1 MRILLTGRSG
11 QVGYELQRALASL
24 GDIIAPDRAELD
36 LAQPPTIERAL
47 AAHQPDIV
55 VNAAAYTAVDRAEA
69 ERDLAVTVNAAAPV
83 VIAREAARLGALLV
97 HYSTDYVFDGE
108 KKAPYIEDDAPNPI
122 SVYGASKLEGEKAI
136 RASGCRHLIFRT
148 SWVYAARGKN
158 FLLTVL
164 RLAGERPELRIVDD
178 QFGAPTTAR
187 MLARATEAVLA
198 RPWDDRASGTYHM
211 TAAGRT
217 TWCGFAR
224 EIVAAKGLATPVVP
238 IRTEEYP
245 LPARRPRNSVLD
257 NTRLHRTFGVHLP
270 NWQEGLSQTLAELAR
285 DR

>member
-1 MRILLTGRSG
+1 MKILLTGRSG
-11 QVGYELQRALASL
+11 QVGYELQRSLASL

-47 AAHQPDIV
+47 RAHQPDII

-69 ERDLAVTVNAAAPV
+69 ERDLAFTVNATAPE

-108 KKAPYIEDDAPNPI
+108 KAEPYVEDDSTNPLCA
-122 SVYGASKLEGEKAI
+122 YGQSKLEGEQAI

-164 RLAGERPELRIVDD
+164 RLARERPELRIVDD

-187 MLARATEAVLA
+187 MLAGATEAVLA
-198 RPWDDRASGTYHM
+198 RPWNDRASGTYHM
-211 TAAGRT
+211 TASGQT

-224 EIVAAKGLATPVVP
+224 AIVGARGLATPVLP
-238 IRTEEYP
+238 IRTEDYP

-257 NTRLHRTFGVHLP
+257 NTKLHRTFGVHLP
-270 NWQEGLSQTLAELAR
+270 NWQEGLSQTLAGLAQ

>member
-1 MRILLTGRSG
+1 VRILLTGKSG

-47 AAHQPDIV
+47 QAHRPDII

-245 LPARRPRNSVLD
+245 LPARRPRNSMLD
-257 NTRLHRTFGVHLP
+257 NTKLHRTFGVRLP
-270 NWQEGLSQTLAELAR
+270 NWQEGLSQTLAELAQHR
-285 DR
+285 

>member
-238 IRTEEYP
+238 IRTEDYP

>member
-1 MRILLTGRSG
+1 MKILLTGRSG
-11 QVGYELQRALASL
+11 QVGYELQRSLASL
-24 GDIIAPDRAELD
+24 GDMIAPDRAEFD

-47 AAHQPDIV
+47 QAHQPDII

-69 ERDLAVTVNAAAPV
+69 ERDLAFTVNATAPG

-108 KKAPYIEDDAPNPI
+108 KSQPYVEDDPTRPL
-122 SVYGASKLEGEKAI
+122 STYGLSKLEGEQAI

-148 SWVYAARGKN
+148 SWVYAAMGKN

-164 RLAGERPELRIVDD
+164 RLAREKPELRIVDD

-187 MLARATEAVLA
+187 MLARTTADVLA
-198 RPWDDRASGTYHM
+198 RPWTDRASGTYHA

-224 EIVAAKGLATPVVP
+224 EIVAARGLATPVVP

-245 LPARRPRNSVLD
+245 LPAPRPRNSVLD
-257 NTRLHRTFGVHLP
+257 NTKLHRTFGVRLP
-270 NWQEGLSQTLAELAR
+270 NWRQGLSHTLAELAQ

>member
-1 MRILLTGRSG
+1 MKILLTGRSG
-11 QVGYELQRALASL
+11 QVGYELQRSLAAL
-24 GDIIAPDRAELD
+24 GDMIAPDRAELD

-47 AAHQPDIV
+47 EAHQPDII
-55 VNAAAYTAVDRAEA
+55 VNAAAYTTVDRAEA
-69 ERDLAVTVNAAAPV
+69 ERDLAFTVNAVAPGMLAHE
-83 VIAREAARLGALLV
+83 ARRLGALLV

-108 KKAPYIEDDAPNPI
+108 KAGPYVEDDPTHPL
-122 SVYGASKLEGEKAI
+122 SVYGLSKLEGEQAI

-158 FLLTVL
+158 FLLAVF
-164 RLAGERPELRIVDD
+164 RLTRERPELRIVDD
-178 QFGAPTTAR
+178 QFGAPTTAL
-187 MLARATEAVLA
+187 MLARATGAVLA

-224 EIVAAKGLATPVVP
+224 EIVAARGLATPVVP

-245 LPARRPRNSVLD
+245 LPARRPRNSLLD
-257 NTRLHRTFGVHLP
+257 NTKLHRTFGVRLP
-270 NWQEGLSQTLAELAR
+270 NWQEGLSQTLAELAQGR
-285 DR
+285 